1 MDYDPKAVVMTFCGV
16 PVTGYAKGSF
26 IKIEKAEDGFKKY
39 VGADGKTS
47 RTRVADETANVT
59 LNLSQTSPSNAVLS
73 AQHKLDKKTG
83 KGKGPLMVKDL
94 KGATLFYA
102 KVGWIK
108 KMATADFGDEINAK
122 EWAFDTGESDFVNGG
137 NEVV

>member
-26 IKIEKAEDGFKKY
+26 IKVEPAEDSFKKY
-39 VGADGKTS
+39 VGADGETS
-47 RTRVADETANVT
+47 RTRVADETVNVT

-73 AQHKLDKKTG
+73 AQHKLDRKSGT
-83 KGKGPLMVKDL
+83 GKGPLMIKDL
-94 KGATLFYA
+94 KGTTLVYA
-102 KVGWIK
+102 KNAWIR

-122 EWAFDTGESDFVNGG
+122 EWAFDTGKAEYVNGG